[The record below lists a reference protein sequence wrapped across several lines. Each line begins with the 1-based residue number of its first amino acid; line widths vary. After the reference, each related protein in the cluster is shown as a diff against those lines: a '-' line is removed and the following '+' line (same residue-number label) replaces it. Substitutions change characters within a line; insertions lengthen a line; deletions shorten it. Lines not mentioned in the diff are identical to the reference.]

1 MEEIVAEIALSRPS
15 TPPGPVHVGE
25 GEGPD
30 AGTTPVPKKKNL
42 LGKRAATAATLTDEQ
57 KVESEMTMYLQEM
70 AIDGEEDPLTWWKT
84 NEKRFPFRAK
94 LARKYL
100 CICATSTRSERVF
113 STGGSVVTPI
123 RSLLKPDKVNKLVFL
138 ARNL

>member
-1 MEEIVAEIALSRPS
+1 MEEIAAEIALLRPS
-15 TPPGPVHVGE
+15 TPPGPVHAGE

-30 AGTTPVPKKKNL
+30 AGTAPVPKKKKSSLGSL

-57 KVESEMTMYLQEM
+57 EMTMYLQEM

-84 NEKRFPFRAK
+84 NKKRFPFMAK

-100 CICATSTRSERVF
+100 CICATSTPSERVF
-113 STGGSVVTPI
+113 STAGSVVTPI
-123 RSLLKPDKVNKLVFL
+123 RSLLKPDKVNMLVFL
-138 ARNL
+138 A